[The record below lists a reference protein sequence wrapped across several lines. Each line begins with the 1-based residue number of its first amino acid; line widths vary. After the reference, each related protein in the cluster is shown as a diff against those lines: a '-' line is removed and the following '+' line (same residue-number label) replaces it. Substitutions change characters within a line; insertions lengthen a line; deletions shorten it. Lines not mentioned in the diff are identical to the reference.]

1 MAGIRDISIYKGDSY
16 THEVRI
22 KNSANTAI
30 NISGRTYRAQIRK
43 TKSSETIIQTFTTTI
58 SNAAAG
64 TLNITLSSGTTSN
77 INTGIYYYDLEET
90 NGSTVTTLMGGKI
103 TVIGE
108 VSRG

>member
-1 MAGIRDISIYKGDSY
+1 M
-16 THEVRI
+16 
-22 KNSANTAI
+22 
-30 NISGRTYRAQIRK
+30 
-43 TKSSETIIQTFTTTI
+43 
-58 SNAAAG
+58 
-64 TLNITLSSGTTSN
+64 TLSSNASSN